1 MTIAT
6 TFTDWP
12 RTVPLGAPFSRC
24 SPSLTQLLEACR
36 RRYGCHLLGCY
47 GVRPIRGGDL
57 PSTHSWGAAIDIGYE
72 HSHVTGVR
80 EQLIGYL
87 VGWSAE
93 WGISAIHDYV
103 GQRIWRAGRT
113 PDVTEACSTWW
124 RAQRPDASG
133 MGQSWAKWVHV
144 EVSER
149 AWGDVR
155 PERDRGIT

>member
-1 MTIAT
+1 M
-6 TFTDWP
+6 
-12 RTVPLGAPFSRC
+12 
-24 SPSLTQLLEACR
+24 
-36 RRYGCHLLGCY
+36 
-47 GVRPIRGGDL
+47 
-57 PSTHSWGAAIDIGYE
+57 
-72 HSHVTGVR
+72 TGVR

-113 PDVTEACSTWW
+113 PDVTEACSGWW
-124 RAQRPDASG
+124 RAQKPDASG
-133 MGQSWAKWVHV
+133 MGQAWAKWVHV

-155 PERDRGIT
+155 PERDRGIS